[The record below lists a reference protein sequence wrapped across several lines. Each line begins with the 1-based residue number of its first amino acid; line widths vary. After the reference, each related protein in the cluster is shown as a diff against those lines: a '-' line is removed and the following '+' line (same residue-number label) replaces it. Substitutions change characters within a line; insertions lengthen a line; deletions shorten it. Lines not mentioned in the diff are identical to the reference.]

1 MRADCE
7 ACWAGAGAA
16 HAHAEPSA
24 ARSSSASVVDWIA
37 PAGSEA
43 PMALVALPEATERF
57 ASDLAAQASARHEHK
72 LPERPSIK
80 MSVHTGPGWKGY
92 VAVEMTAS
100 RIGRRALPP
109 DAQAFVA
116 LTEDIAAGTEGSAIE
131 RHVVRAVVGPL
142 PLDELAT
149 KKGRVAHVHALN
161 VPESAKPERLSS
173 VAWVQTPEGAIIAV
187 ANSIPAGCPG
197 AP

>member
-1 MRADCE
+1 
-7 ACWAGAGAA
+7 
-16 HAHAEPSA
+16 
-24 ARSSSASVVDWIA
+24 
-37 PAGSEA
+37 
-43 PMALVALPEATERF
+43 MALVALPDATERF
-57 ASDLAAQASARHEHK
+57 ATELATQPSGQHEHQ
-72 LPERPSIK
+72 LPERPAIK
-80 MSVHTGPGWKGY
+80 VSVHTGPGWKGY

-100 RIGRRALPP
+100 RIGQRPLPP
-109 DAQAFVA
+109 GAQAYVA
-116 LTEDIAAGTEGSAIE
+116 LTEDIAAGSEGTAIA

-149 KKGRVAHVHALN
+149 KKARVSHVHALN

-173 VAWVQTPEGAIIAV
+173 VAWVQTPEGTVIAV